1 MELEYTSWQDGDW
14 YLGYL
19 TEYPLFGTQGKDI
32 PELERMLADLYQDIK
47 NDVRPVTTEKRTG
60 SITV

>member
-1 MELEYTSWQDGDW
+1 MENMELEYTSWQDGDW

-32 PELERMLADLYQDIK
+32 PELERMLADLYQL
-47 NDVRPVTTEKRTG
+47 RPDCLAA
-60 SITV
+60 